1 VRFFTLIALLCAAAI
16 APSLRA
22 QHEKLP
28 PDDLDYVEK
37 TWPGIKKTN
46 TGIRYIIIH
55 PGVGQPPQP
64 GDFVS
69 VLFVGTLLQGQ
80 MFEKAMNKNHPYRFR
95 LGREEVIEGW
105 DQVIQL
111 MKPDSE
117 WLVVVPPE
125 LAYGSRGRVPKV
137 PAYATLV
144 FTIHLVKVE
153 REQ

>member
-1 VRFFTLIALLCAAAI
+1 VRLLPLVALFCAAAI
-16 APSLRA
+16 APSLHA

-46 TGIRYIIIH
+46 TGIRYIIKH

-64 GDFVS
+64 GDVVS

-80 MFEKAMNKNHPYRFR
+80 VFEKATNKNHPYSFR
-95 LGREEVIEGW
+95 LGRGEVIEGW

-111 MKPDSE
+111 MKPDSV
-117 WLVVVPPE
+117 WMVVIPPE
-125 LAYGSRGRVPKV
+125 LAYGSHGRVPKV

-144 FTIHLVKVE
+144 FTIQLVNVE